1 MLCDVA
7 GESEPKQTRF
17 LALTE
22 WGNVSLWSMHM
33 LVSTEDAAGVQADAG
48 LQFGGRVRLLLLAAS
63 LPIGRLLPLGM
74 QASGTH
80 KPNQDVQIQATVLAV
95 PPNQLDQFIVAGS
108 TDRILRSSLYGQA
121 LVPKVGYYYFMLVFT

>member
-1 MLCDVA
+1 
-7 GESEPKQTRF
+7 
-17 LALTE
+17 
-22 WGNVSLWSMHM
+22 M
-33 LVSTEDAAGVQADAG
+33 LVSAEDAAGVQTDAG

-63 LPIGRLLPLGM
+63 LPTGRLLPLGM

-108 TDRILRSSLYGQA
+108 TDQIMRGSLYGQA
-121 LVPKVGYYYFMLVFT
+121 LVPKVGYYYFMLVFKQMHCLPRAAIAAHIRPSEVKLHQQVTA